1 MVPRDTAASGC
12 IRPLDA
18 GCMLDRM
25 VVRVHVD
32 PPKELGQ
39 FLTRYDEAV
48 RSLTLRLRAIVLQ
61 ELAPCHEYIFEMRSK
76 VVLLY
81 GASEQVISD
90 GICSI
95 GVFRRHVTLTFVE
108 GVDLQDPDHLLLG
121 AGKTMRHIRIVS
133 SAELG
138 RGELREFLVQARTL
152 AGLPPR
158 RGDAR
163 AEVMTRVKPRSAR
176 RPAASSMFK
185 R

>member
-1 MVPRDTAASGC
+1 
-12 IRPLDA
+12 
-18 GCMLDRM
+18 MLHRM

-138 RGELREFLVQARTL
+138 RGELREFLLQARTL

-176 RPAASSMFK
+176 KPAARSMFK